1 MGELDEDVPLLKI
14 SPRGPVGHR
23 SKGRRPG
30 AAQSEPHAGRR
41 AGVELPAIT
50 RRRRPSLP
58 AAVRGSLLSPLPIA
72 GPVRVEGVALLPWV
86 RAAYRR
92 ALPPTVVAVPG
103 AGPRPPHGMDGDPG
117 RRRLDR

>member
-30 AAQSEPHAGRR
+30 AAQSEPHPGRR
-41 AGVELPAIT
+41 AGAELPAIT
-50 RRRRPSLP
+50 RPRRPP
-58 AAVRGSLLSPLPIA
+58 PLT

-117 RRRLDR
+117 RRPLDRAAGVR